1 MKIRKTNHTN
11 RLEGYRKI
19 IEAREDFLKAGIL
32 ANDIFKESKKQ
43 LEKRP
48 KKNRPNQW

>member
-1 MKIRKTNHTN
+1 MKIRKTNHIKQ
-11 RLEGYRKI
+11 LEGYRKI

-32 ANDIFKESKKQ
+32 ANDTFKESKRQ

-48 KKNRPNQW
+48 